1 MQLALIKTQGGALA
15 PLTDADKELLDKKRI
30 GTVLEAHFKVTRNP
44 RFHRKYFALLN
55 LGFDYWNPKGGAVSP
70 QERNLLN
77 RFAEELS
84 KWGGE
89 QQTLTDLAESFL
101 DAVTRK
107 RASLTV
113 EKSFEAYR
121 KWVAMEA
128 GFFRIVVFPNGAVK
142 KEAKSISFAQM
153 DDNEF
158 SELYRASFNV
168 IWNHILHNYFE
179 SEADAERAVNNLLG
193 FAS

>member
-1 MQLALIKTQGGALA
+1 MQLALIKTQGGALV
-15 PLTDADKELLDKKRI
+15 PLTEADKALLDKKRI

-44 RFHRKYFALLN
+44 KFHRKYFALLN
-55 LGFDYWNPKGGAVSP
+55 LGFDYWSPKGGAVSP
-70 QERNLLN
+70 QERNLLT
-77 RFAEELS
+77 RFAIEIS

-89 QQTLTDLAESFL
+89 KQTLLELANGFL
-101 DAVTRK
+101 DVVANK
-107 RASLTV
+107 RASLDV

-158 SELYRASFNV
+158 SELYQASFNV
-168 IWNHILHNYFE
+168 IWNHILHKYFE
-179 SEADAERAVNNLLG
+179 SEKDAEKAVDHLLG
-193 FAS
+193 FA